1 MVKQIIKIVLP
12 SLAVI
17 GIVVAVIYF
26 IQGIKVPPPDDM
38 VTTTY
43 EKKISDRVESDVKDK
58 SYSEAKYAFD
68 DILADI
74 NTEASITLSDG
85 RPNLPDE
92 EVLKCRKILF
102 YEYVPIFNSYA
113 KSYFNGHSWDEK
125 TINSIKQEA
134 TLLKSMNIAESNS
147 PDYNALEDAIKVV
160 NDYFAA
166 KSLVSK
172 AASCKT
178 DEDVNSLKAK
188 VNSYR
193 RAPLNNNSS
202 LMSQLGGVERTAREA
217 VARYKEKE
225 RERQSADDSRSASSD
240 AISQANRVAS
250 GYRSYGSYDR
260 FYAAYQQAKDR
271 LNAVKRQHGSTSQIN
286 SAISQLDKADD
297 YAQDYYIQ

>member
-12 SLAVI
+12 SLAII
-17 GIVVAVIYF
+17 GIVVAIIYF
-26 IQGIKVPPPDDM
+26 VKGLDVPPEGE
-38 VTTTY
+38 TATSY
-43 EKKISDRVESDVKDK
+43 EMKINDRVESEVKDK
-58 SYSEAKYAFD
+58 SYREAKSAFD

-85 RPNLPDE
+85 RPNLSDA

-113 KSYFNGHSWDEK
+113 KSYFNGHTWDEK

-134 TLLKSMNIAESNS
+134 TLLMSMNIAEHNS

-160 NDYFAA
+160 NDYFVA

-178 DEDVNSLKAK
+178 DDDVNSLKAK

-217 VARYKEKE
+217 VAKYKEKE
-225 RERQSADDSRSASSD
+225 RERQSSDASRSDVSD
-240 AISQANRVAS
+240 AISQANRVAN

-271 LNAVKRQHGSTSQIN
+271 LNAIKRQHGGTPQVN
-286 SAISQLDKADD
+286 SAMSQLDKADD